1 METVLRPP
9 DYEPGAVG
17 EYKITHSCVIDDEQI
32 FHMELRGQNHSWHPA
47 LGFLNDRVLVPF
59 DASAIVHNALG
70 HTPDTTGTYRIMEK
84 DHVDRSCI
92 IDALEHAP
100 DATGTCRIMR
110 RDLMDRSCII
120 DVGTTIG
127 RRMYMK
133 WRIDKLATE
142 KVYKWQAWP

>member
-1 METVLRPP
+1 MAHMETVLRPP
-9 DYEPGAVG
+9 DDEPGAVG

-32 FHMELRGQNHSWHPA
+32 FHMELRGQTYSWHPA
-47 LGFLNDRVLVPF
+47 LGFLNDRALVPF

-84 DHVDRSCI
+84 D
-92 IDALEHAP
+92 
-100 DATGTCRIMR
+100 
-110 RDLMDRSCII
+110 LMDRSCII

-127 RRMYMK
+127 RRMHMK